1 MKQIRNFWRQ
11 GLVCL
16 LLCALLTTLVTTL
29 PTARAE
35 TTLPANQ
42 FSWCGFSRVCV
53 NPRDGSLWV
62 AYGDSPEPDP
72 TGYNLVHF
80 SKEGQPLK
88 NLRIPA
94 NRHFLTIVFE
104 PGNDRLYYEESSS
117 LPEPV
122 FTAFGYIDL
131 QTEQPHK
138 LFDTATIAGG
148 CRSADTYPVEKWY
161 YNASRKQFYLPCTSY
176 YNATGRPEPPTRT
189 VIVDTTTGKVVK
201 LVDYQVLALHPDG
214 GKLYAYREYYETISS
229 GYDDKFF
236 DVFLVDDQTLKA
248 TADIPLIQHEQQY
261 TALTSFKVNSKT
273 GLVYLTKRYCY
284 AKCGQTQGAVIDR
297 AGNLV
302 VPFSIPKA
310 QVYIAINEATNQV
323 FGWDYHAYQGGRTEY
338 DSFDGA
344 NVMGERLA
352 QFYSEPVAIDSAN
365 NLIYTPAPGGTGFG
379 LLVING
385 NTSSVVSFIKV
396 QPPDEAYLEKA
407 RTSPPPPELNG
418 LYFKE
423 TGHTLTGKFLDFWQK
438 NGGLASLGYPITE
451 PFEEYNPDLNRDLT
465 VQYFE
470 RTRLELHPENA
481 GTPYEVELGLLG
493 HVFSA
498 MTGPRVNDLFG
509 SGETS
514 PVEGGLLFKETGH
527 TVTGKFLEYWQTH
540 GGLTRHGLPLTQPT
554 SEVNPIDGKTYLVQY
569 FERSRLEL
577 HPEFAGTEYEVLLG
591 LLGTQ
596 SLRAHAWPV

>member
-1 MKQIRNFWRQ
+1 MNQIRNFWRQ